1 MNISKT
7 RISLDVRDM
16 ESQLSVSA
24 KQGDTSRELIV
35 SLVDHCKPYNICED
49 CYATFTARKE
59 DNTYIHDSCVIQ
71 NNQIIY
77 DFSAQ
82 LTAAIGIVLCEITL
96 YDNND
101 EIITSPRFTLYVY
114 QAVLSE
120 TSNTI
125 VSSDSFTV
133 LNNLI
138 LDANE
143 AIKNAN
149 EAAANVVDGEDGAS
163 AYEIAVAN
171 GYSGTEA
178 EWLVSLKGADGAQGP
193 QGERGATGATGEK
206 GEKGDKGDTGDKGD
220 KGDTGENGQDGKDG
234 ISATHEWNGTTL
246 IITSAS
252 GTSSADLK
260 GAQGERGE
268 TGATGAKGDKG
279 DKGDAFT
286 YEDFTADQL
295 EALKGKDGYT
305 PVKGVDYF
313 DGVNGN
319 DGNDGISATHEWNGT
334 TLTIT
339 SASGTSSAD
348 LKGDKGDKG
357 DKGEQ
362 GTGVS
367 VKATSEECTEIG
379 DAYIDTEGNLQ
390 ILTALPD
397 TFTNGG
403 QIKGPK
409 GDTGANGADGF
420 SPTVTIT
427 ENGAVTTITITDKN
441 GAHSATITDGIDGE
455 KGDKGDKGETGV
467 DGVSCTHSWSGTTLT
482 VTSASGTSSADLKGD
497 KGDKGDKGEDGL
509 TTSVNNVQQ
518 VGGNITLTAADI
530 GLGNVNNTADMDKPV
545 STAQASAIA
554 TAKAEAIANDH
565 THANKAVL
573 DELTNELKADYDNA
587 VTNTHM
593 HNNKIVLDGITAE
606 DITGYDTAAEEAH
619 THGNKTVLDGI
630 TESVKTG
637 YDSAVTASHTHDNK
651 AVLDS
656 ITAEDISNYDT
667 AAEEAHTH
675 NNKVV
680 IDSIDSANIE
690 GWNQGAQNSHT
701 HTNKT
706 LLDGITYIPKRTATL
721 VIGTSTA
728 GHTEADCDYLCTG
741 TADYEKFNA
750 AIAALPSSGGEI
762 KVLEGTYQFTQ
773 GAPNAN
779 WIHCTKTNVKITGT
793 GRSTII
799 RMVDSNSG
807 VVSSGIRLSAVGCE
821 ISNMTIDY
829 SGWVSTPG
837 GGNPAVWLNANEC
850 KCREAYFIGYWDK
863 FAIYCSAGQ
872 RQIVTGNTV
881 YCTNTDSA
889 SHYKIHVS
897 GSTHRSIICN
907 NIVWASNAQIG
918 NSGTGNVVANNV
930 LYDSVT

>member
-1 MNISKT
+1 MSIIDKKITSYNGKDVASADDVLTGSAAENKAIFDALTKEVVVPAFNDLIDELVVTESASHTHENKTVLDGITESVKTGYDNAVNEAHIHENESILDSITAELKNGYDTAYENMHIHNNKEVIDNITSSDINNYNSAVAEAHTHANKST
-7 RISLDVRDM
+7 LDSLDSVLNEYATIDYVDDAI
-16 ESQLSVSA
+16 SSGIGQVVIDSSLS
-24 KQGDTSRELIV
+24 DTSINPVQNKVITVALAEKASIITEHTHENKATLDTITASIKSSYDNAVEKAHSHENKVVLDEITNEVKSGYDTAAVNTHIHNNKAVLDSITEDNKTGYDSAAENVHMHTNKIV
-35 SLVDHCKPYNICED
+35 LDNITSNDINNYNSAVNASHTHANKNTLDSID
-49 CYATFTARKE
+49 SILDDYATTE
-59 DNTYIHDSCVIQ
+59 YVDNAI
-71 NNQIIY
+71 
-77 DFSAQ
+77 
-82 LTAAIGIVLCEITL
+82 AAG
-96 YDNND
+96 
-101 EIITSPRFTLYVY
+101 
-114 QAVLSE
+114 
-120 TSNTI
+120 
-125 VSSDSFTV
+125 
-133 LNNLI
+133 
-138 LDANE
+138 
-143 AIKNAN
+143 
-149 EAAANVVDGEDGAS
+149 
-163 AYEIAVAN
+163 
-171 GYSGTEA
+171 
-178 EWLVSLKGADGAQGP
+178 
-193 QGERGATGATGEK
+193 
-206 GEKGDKGDTGDKGD
+206 
-220 KGDTGENGQDGKDG
+220 
-234 ISATHEWNGTTL
+234 
-246 IITSAS
+246 
-252 GTSSADLK
+252 
-260 GAQGERGE
+260 
-268 TGATGAKGDKG
+268 
-279 DKGDAFT
+279 
-286 YEDFTADQL
+286 
-295 EALKGKDGYT
+295 
-305 PVKGVDYF
+305 
-313 DGVNGN
+313 
-319 DGNDGISATHEWNGT
+319 
-334 TLTIT
+334 
-339 SASGTSSAD
+339 
-348 LKGDKGDKG
+348 
-357 DKGEQ
+357 
-362 GTGVS
+362 
-367 VKATSEECTEIG
+367 
-379 DAYIDTEGNLQ
+379 
-390 ILTALPD
+390 
-397 TFTNGG
+397 GG
-403 QIKGPK
+403 QIVVDNALSITSINPVQNK
-409 GDTGANGADGF
+409 
-420 SPTVTIT
+420 VIT
-427 ENGAVTTITITDKN
+427 EAL
-441 GAHSATITDGIDGE
+441 SE
-455 KGDKGDKGETGV
+455 K
-467 DGVSCTHSWSGTTLT
+467 
-482 VTSASGTSSADLKGD
+482 ASSANEHTHGNK
-497 KGDKGDKGEDGL
+497 
-509 TTSVNNVQQ
+509 SVLDSISNEV
-518 VGGNITLTAADI
+518 
-530 GLGNVNNTADMDKPV
+530 
-545 STAQASAIA
+545 
-554 TAKAEAIANDH
+554 KAGYDNSVTNMH
-565 THANKAVL
+565 THANKATL
-573 DELTNELKADYDNA
+573 DGINAEDISNYDVA
-587 VTNTHM
+587 VTNTH
-593 HNNKIVLDGITAE
+593 I
-606 DITGYDTAAEEAH
+606 
-619 THGNKTVLDGI
+619 HGNKTVLDGI

-728 GHTEADCDYLCTG
+728 GHTSADCDYLCTG